1 MLKKSILME
10 KKKAGF
16 RKSLLNDGFTMMQY
30 SVYMRH
36 CASSESADAH
46 EKRIKRLCRLWVK

>member
-1 MLKKSILME
+1 ME